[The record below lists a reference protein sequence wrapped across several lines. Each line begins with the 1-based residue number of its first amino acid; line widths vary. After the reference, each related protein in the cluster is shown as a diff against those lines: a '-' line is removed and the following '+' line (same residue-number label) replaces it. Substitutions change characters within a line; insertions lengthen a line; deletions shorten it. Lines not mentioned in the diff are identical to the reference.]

1 MTTTTPRRD
10 WAQSPLDRWRD
21 SSPNPSTEDG
31 LIEIASAAMVRAL
44 LRDQPDLREA
54 NTPGR
59 ITILR
64 VSSAEWV
71 APIRDAWVS
80 ELHGSDDAPIEDTLP
95 VEEDCSQEEE
105 KAFHGPIWFCFDND
119 GSTRERDS
127 LALRRRVCLAL
138 HSGKPI
144 YCFSQDPGGL
154 LPSALVQL
162 ADRIVTVPEL
172 SPEVLAEV
180 LDLLTGGPPSVPI
193 PAALARATS
202 PNDISLAW
210 HPGVT
215 ADGVLAR
222 LNRLLGPA
230 AARAP
235 QKDRLEE
242 LLGMDEARHWGLAV
256 IRDLPDYRA
265 GRLRWADLDYA
276 VLLAGPSGCG
286 KTTFARRMATSAALP
301 LITGSPQLWQG
312 SKDGH
317 LGHAL
322 AAMQATFRQARA
334 AAPCVLFIDE
344 IDSMGSR
351 ASYADSHRDYSTSFM
366 NGLLEQLDG
375 VNVMEGVI
383 VIAACNHPS
392 RLDPALI
399 RAGRLNR
406 ELQIGY
412 PDEVALAGMLR
423 QKLGDDLP
431 NADLSLVFRN
441 VRQATGADLEA
452 WVRGARSRAR
462 HEGRPILLD
471 DLLAQV
477 RPPGQN
483 LSPLMQRRAAAHEAG
498 HAVVGWLDRPRSIVR
513 LSISAGPD
521 AGGYVRSTQEDS
533 LFTRAALERRLRCLL
548 AGRAAEEILVG
559 EPSSGA
565 GGAKESDLAKATML
579 SVTAIASWG
588 LGRSQPL
595 LWRGAPTATTL
606 HETLARDPML
616 AREVNALLTRALRD
630 AHAMLTANLPSLV
643 RVVDALLARE
653 TLDCDELAD
662 LITLPDVLDD
672 QPAHAQEAPW

>member
-1 MTTTTPRRD
+1 
-10 WAQSPLDRWRD
+10 
-21 SSPNPSTEDG
+21 
-31 LIEIASAAMVRAL
+31 
-44 LRDQPDLREA
+44 
-54 NTPGR
+54 
-59 ITILR
+59 
-64 VSSAEWV
+64 
-71 APIRDAWVS
+71 
-80 ELHGSDDAPIEDTLP
+80 
-95 VEEDCSQEEE
+95 
-105 KAFHGPIWFCFDND
+105 
-119 GSTRERDS
+119 
-127 LALRRRVCLAL
+127 
-138 HSGKPI
+138 
-144 YCFSQDPGGL
+144 
-154 LPSALVQL
+154 
-162 ADRIVTVPEL
+162 
-172 SPEVLAEV
+172 
-180 LDLLTGGPPSVPI
+180 
-193 PAALARATS
+193 
-202 PNDISLAW
+202 
-210 HPGVT
+210 
-215 ADGVLAR
+215 
-222 LNRLLGPA
+222 
-230 AARAP
+230 
-235 QKDRLEE
+235 
-242 LLGMDEARHWGLAV
+242 
-256 IRDLPDYRA
+256 
-265 GRLRWADLDYA
+265 
-276 VLLAGPSGCG
+276 
-286 KTTFARRMATSAALP
+286 
-301 LITGSPQLWQG
+301 
-312 SKDGH
+312 
-317 LGHAL
+317 
-322 AAMQATFRQARA
+322 
-334 AAPCVLFIDE
+334 
-344 IDSMGSR
+344 
-351 ASYADSHRDYSTSFM
+351 M

-406 ELQIGY
+406 VLQIGY

-521 AGGYVRSTQEDS
+521 AGGYVRSTPEDS

-548 AGRAAEEILVG
+548 AGRAAEEILFG

-565 GGAKESDLAKATML
+565 GGAEESDLAKATML

-606 HETLARDPML
+606 HETLGRDPML

-630 AHAMLTANLPSLV
+630 AHAMLTDNLPSLV

>member
-44 LRDQPDLREA
+44 LRDQPGLREA

-71 APIRDAWVS
+71 APIQDAWVS

-95 VEEDCSQEEE
+95 VDEERSQDQE
-105 KAFHGPIWFCFDND
+105 AFHGPSWFCFDNE
-119 GSTRERDS
+119 SSARERDT
-127 LALRRRVCLAL
+127 LALPRRVRLAL
-138 HSGKPI
+138 HSGKSI
-144 YCFSQDPGGL
+144 YAFSQDPDGL
-154 LPSALVQL
+154 LPLALVRL
-162 ADRIVTVPEL
+162 ADRVVTLPEL

-193 PAALARATS
+193 PAALARATG
-202 PNDISLAW
+202 PNHISLAW
-210 HPGVT
+210 RPGET
-215 ADGVLAR
+215 ADAVLAR
-222 LNRLLGPA
+222 LNCLLGPA

-235 QKDRLEE
+235 QKDRLED

-301 LITGSPQLWQG
+301 LITGSPQVWQG
-312 SKDGH
+312 SREGH

-351 ASYADSHRDYSTSFM
+351 ASYADSNRDYSTSYM

-375 VNVMEGVI
+375 INVMEGVI

-406 ELQIGY
+406 VLQIDY
-412 PDEVALAGMLR
+412 PDEFALAGMLR

-431 NADLSLVFRN
+431 DADLSLVVRH

-462 HEGRPILLD
+462 HEGRPLLLD
-471 DLLAQV
+471 DLLIQV

-483 LSPLMQRRAAAHEAG
+483 LSPPMRRRAAVHEAG
-498 HAVVGWLDRPRSIVR
+498 HAVVGWLDRPRSILR
-513 LSISAGPD
+513 LSISYGPD
-521 AGGYVRSTQEDS
+521 SGGYVRSTQEDS
-533 LFTRAALERRLRCLL
+533 PFTRAALERRLRCLL
-548 AGRAAEEILVG
+548 AGRAAEEILFG

-565 GGAKESDLAKATML
+565 GGAEESDLAKATML

-606 HETLARDPML
+606 HQTLAQEPML
-616 AREVNALLTRALRD
+616 EREVNALLTRAHED
-630 AHAMLTANLPSLV
+630 ARVMLTANLSSLR

-653 TLDCDELAD
+653 TLDSDELAD
-662 LITLPDVLDD
+662 LITLPDVIDD
-672 QPAHAQEAPW
+672 QSAHAQEAPW

>member
-10 WAQSPLDRWRD
+10 WAQSPLDRWRA
-21 SSPNPSTEDG
+21 SSPNPSTEFG
-31 LIEIASAAMVRAL
+31 PIETASAAMVRAL
-44 LRDQPDLREA
+44 LRDQPDLMQA
-54 NTPGR
+54 NSPGR

-64 VSSAEWV
+64 LSSVEWV
-71 APIRDAWVS
+71 TPIQDAWVS
-80 ELHGSDDAPIEDTLP
+80 EFHGSADAPIEDPLP
-95 VEEDCSQEEE
+95 DDADRSHEQE
-105 KAFHGPIWFCFDND
+105 ASHGPSWFCFTND
-119 GSTRERDS
+119 GSTRERDP
-127 LALRRRVCLAL
+127 LALRRRVALAL

-144 YCFSQDPGGL
+144 YAFSPDPDGL
-154 LPSALVQL
+154 LPPALVRL
-162 ADRIVTVPEL
+162 ADRIVTLPEL

-180 LDLLTGGPPSVPI
+180 LNLLTGSLPSVPI
-193 PAALARATS
+193 SAALARATGPS
-202 PNDISLAW
+202 EISLAW
-210 HPGVT
+210 RPGET

-222 LNRLLGPA
+222 LNRVLGPA

-235 QKDRLEE
+235 EKDRLED
-242 LLGMDEARHWGLAV
+242 LLGMDEARNWGLAV
-256 IRDLPDYRA
+256 VRDLPDYRA
-265 GRLRWADLDYA
+265 GRLRWADLDHA

-286 KTTFARRMATSAALP
+286 KTTFARRLATSAALP
-301 LITGSPQLWQG
+301 LITGSPQVWQG
-312 SKDGH
+312 SREGH

-351 ASYADSHRDYSTSFM
+351 ATYADNQRDYSTAYM
-366 NGLLEQLDG
+366 NGLLEELDG

-406 ELQIGY
+406 VLQIDY
-412 PDEVALAGMLR
+412 PDEFALAGMLR

-431 NADLSLVFRN
+431 DADLSLVVRH

-462 HEGRPILLD
+462 HEGRPLLLD
-471 DLLAQV
+471 DLLVQV

-483 LSPLMQRRAAAHEAG
+483 LSPPMQRRAAVHEAG

-513 LSISAGPD
+513 LSISYGPD
-521 AGGYVRSTQEDS
+521 SGGYVRSTQEDS

-548 AGRAAEEILVG
+548 AGRAAEEILCG

-565 GGAKESDLAKATML
+565 GGAEESDLAKATML
-579 SVTAIASWG
+579 SVTALASWG

-595 LWRGAPTATTL
+595 LWRGAPTATGV
-606 HETLARDPML
+606 HATLAQDPML
-616 AREVNALLTRALRD
+616 AREVNALLTRTHQD
-630 AHAMLTANLPSLV
+630 AHAMLTANLPSLT

-653 TLDCDELAD
+653 TLGCDELAD
-662 LITLPDVLDD
+662 LITLPDVLNN
-672 QPAHAQEAPW
+672 QPAQAQEAPW

>member
-44 LRDQPDLREA
+44 LRDQPDLMQA
-54 NTPGR
+54 NSPGR

-71 APIRDAWVS
+71 APIQDAWVS

-95 VEEDCSQEEE
+95 VDEERSQDQE
-105 KAFHGPIWFCFDND
+105 AFHGPSWFCFTND
-119 GSTRERDS
+119 GSTRERDT
-127 LALRRRVCLAL
+127 LALPRRVRLAL
-138 HSGKPI
+138 HSGKSI
-144 YCFSQDPGGL
+144 YAFSQDPDGL
-154 LPSALVQL
+154 LPLALVRL
-162 ADRIVTVPEL
+162 ADRVVTLPEL

-193 PAALARATS
+193 PAALARATG
-202 PNDISLAW
+202 PNHISLAW
-210 HPGVT
+210 RPGET
-215 ADGVLAR
+215 ADAVLAR
-222 LNRLLGPA
+222 LNCLLGPA

-235 QKDRLEE
+235 QKDRLED

-301 LITGSPQLWQG
+301 LITGSPQVWQG
-312 SKDGH
+312 SREGH

-351 ASYADSHRDYSTSFM
+351 ASYADSNRDYSTSYI

-375 VNVMEGVI
+375 INVMEGVI

-406 ELQIGY
+406 VLQIGY
-412 PDEVALAGMLR
+412 PDEFALAGMLR

-431 NADLSLVFRN
+431 DADLSLVVRH

-462 HEGRPILLD
+462 HEGRPLLLD
-471 DLLAQV
+471 DLLIQV

-483 LSPLMQRRAAAHEAG
+483 LSPPMRRRAAVHEAG
-498 HAVVGWLDRPRSIVR
+498 HAVVGWLDRPRSILR
-513 LSISAGPD
+513 LSISAGPEV
-521 AGGYVRSTQEDS
+521 GGYVRSMPEDS
-533 LFTRAALERRLRCLL
+533 PFTRAALERRLRCLL
-548 AGRAAEEILVG
+548 AGRAAEEILFG

-565 GGAKESDLAKATML
+565 GGAEESDLAKATML

-606 HETLARDPML
+606 HQTLAQEPML
-616 AREVNALLTRALRD
+616 EREVNALLTRAHED
-630 AHAMLTANLPSLV
+630 ARVMLTANLSSLR

-653 TLDCDELAD
+653 TLDSDELAD
-662 LITLPDVLDD
+662 LITLPDVIDD

>member
-44 LRDQPDLREA
+44 LRDQPGLREA

-71 APIRDAWVS
+71 APIQDAWVS

-95 VEEDCSQEEE
+95 VDEERSQDQE
-105 KAFHGPIWFCFDND
+105 AFHGPSWFCFDNE
-119 GSTRERDS
+119 SSARERDT
-127 LALRRRVCLAL
+127 LALPRRVRLAL
-138 HSGKPI
+138 HSGKSI
-144 YCFSQDPGGL
+144 YAFSQDPDGL
-154 LPSALVQL
+154 LPLALVRL
-162 ADRIVTVPEL
+162 ADRVVTLPEL

-193 PAALARATS
+193 PAALARATG
-202 PNDISLAW
+202 PNHISLAW
-210 HPGVT
+210 RPGET
-215 ADGVLAR
+215 ADAVLAR
-222 LNRLLGPA
+222 LNCLLGPA

-235 QKDRLEE
+235 QKDRLED

-286 KTTFARRMATSAALP
+286 KTTFAR
-301 LITGSPQLWQG
+301 PQVWQG
-312 SKDGH
+312 SREGH

-351 ASYADSHRDYSTSFM
+351 ASYADSNRDYSTSYM

-375 VNVMEGVI
+375 INVMEGVI

-406 ELQIGY
+406 VLQIDY
-412 PDEVALAGMLR
+412 PDEFALAGMLR

-431 NADLSLVFRN
+431 DADLSLVVRH

-462 HEGRPILLD
+462 HEGRPLLLD
-471 DLLAQV
+471 DLLIQV

-483 LSPLMQRRAAAHEAG
+483 LSPPMRRRAAVHEAG
-498 HAVVGWLDRPRSIVR
+498 HAVVGWLDRPRSILR
-513 LSISAGPD
+513 LSISYGPD
-521 AGGYVRSTQEDS
+521 SGGYVRSTQEDS
-533 LFTRAALERRLRCLL
+533 PFTRAALERRLRCLL
-548 AGRAAEEILVG
+548 AGRAAEEILFG

-565 GGAKESDLAKATML
+565 GGAEESDLAKATML

-606 HETLARDPML
+606 HQTLAQEPML
-616 AREVNALLTRALRD
+616 EREVNALLTRAHED
-630 AHAMLTANLPSLV
+630 ARVMLTANLSSLR

-653 TLDCDELAD
+653 TLDSDELAD
-662 LITLPDVLDD
+662 LITLPDVIDD
-672 QPAHAQEAPW
+672 QSAHAQEAPW